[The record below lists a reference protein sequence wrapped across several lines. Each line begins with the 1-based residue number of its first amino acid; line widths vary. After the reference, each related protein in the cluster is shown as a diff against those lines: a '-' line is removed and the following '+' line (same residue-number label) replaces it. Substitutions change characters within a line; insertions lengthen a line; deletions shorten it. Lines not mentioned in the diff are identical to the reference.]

1 MKSENS
7 RNIPHSVNSS
17 PLFCFWYQTTKMD
30 LLHWDTSITEQGW
43 RIKLCIMTEIFVL
56 SLTFLWIK
64 MKSRYFHTQVSSQ
77 TRRNQEYHILLLHLF
92 YFPFFY
98 QTKNANR
105 LSISPMQMKKQGWC
119 ARSPWVIGGSG
130 SGEGIFWDSFHSP
143 AEWTPHPLS
152 FSQQYDCCSFKQLYC
167 ELQSH

>member
-43 RIKLCIMTEIFVL
+43 RIKLCIMTEIFV
-56 SLTFLWIK
+56 SVVDVFMDQDEVQIFSHASIISNEKKPRVSYFAVAPFLF
-64 MKSRYFHTQVSSQ
+64 S
-77 TRRNQEYHILLLHLF
+77 
-92 YFPFFY
+92 FFF
-98 QTKNANR
+98 TKNANH
-105 LSISPMQMKKQGWC
+105 LSISPMRMKKQGWC

-130 SGEGIFWDSFHSP
+130 SGEGIFWDSFHSL